1 MISLYSQTESVD
13 PKPKGMEFVPQG
25 QFNSTM
31 IIGSDTLRKATISVD
46 AFWMSNEISNAEFR
60 EFVDWAKNNP
70 DKKLYQTKYSKE
82 VVSDPKKGIM
92 KDTMFVMQITIG
104 VSTFNSDMIDILALE
119 KVNKDY
125 KDYFTN
131 KKYNDYPVVGVSFGM
146 AEYFC
151 LWKTM
156 MENEKLKEQGL
167 PPVRL
172 YRIPLE
178 TEWEYVAQQ
187 PITKGDKNGLI
198 QKVNDG
204 NTNEWG
210 LFHLDNNV
218 SEWVKSVRGESV
230 IVRGGS
236 WKSENSI
243 SERQLINTDS
253 KEPNIG
259 FRIVR
264 SYLTTYS
271 YKEITLR

>member
-1 MISLYSQTESVD
+1 MKKIITTFVSFLLIISLYAQTKRPDS
-13 PKPKGMEFVPQG
+13 KPKGMEFVPQG
-25 QFNSTM
+25 SFQMKTIKNSETKVNNV
-31 IIGSDTLRKATISVD
+31 TVD
-46 AFWMSNEISNAEFR
+46 AFWMSHEITNVEYR

-70 DKKLYQTKYSKE
+70 DKKLYQVEYSAE
-82 VVSDPKKGIM
+82 VFIDSKKGRTR
-92 KDTMFVMQITIG
+92 DTMILKLIPIE
-104 VSTFNSDMIDILALE
+104 VSTFNSDMIDPLSLE

-125 KDYFTN
+125 KNYFTN
-131 KKYNDYPVVGVSFGM
+131 NKYNDYPVVGVSFKM

-151 LWKTM
+151 IWRTM
-156 MENEKLKEQGL
+156 IENERMKENGL
-167 PPVRL
+167 PKIHD

-187 PITKGDKNGLI
+187 PITKGDKNGLV
-198 QKVNDG
+198 QKVNEG

-218 SEWVKSVRGESV
+218 SEWVKSRRGESAT
-230 IVRGGS
+230 VRGGS

-243 SERQLINTDS
+243 AERQLINPDS

-264 SYLTTYS
+264 SY
-271 YKEITLR
+271 